1 MASIVVAG
9 DTSGT
14 VTLAAPA
21 VSGTTTLTLPTT
33 TGNVVA
39 DTATQTLTNKTITS
53 PTITGATITVA
64 STAAPAF
71 SAYGNI
77 TQTIS
82 NNTATKISFNLE
94 EFDTNNNYDS
104 TTNYRFTPTVAG
116 YYQVNLACR
125 YESTTAITSNGEIL
139 IQLRKNGSAYKRGW
153 NSNGQLTSIMSTS
166 GGTTYI
172 IAQCN
177 AIVYLNGSTDYI
189 EGWFLQAT
197 GQTQTLRPDA
207 EISYFQAAMIRS
219 A

>member
-1 MASIVVAG
+1 MASLVLNG
-9 DTSGT
+9 NTSGS
-14 VTLAAPA
+14 VTISSPA

-33 TGNVVA
+33 SGTVITTGSTFA
-39 DTATQTLTNKTITS
+39 G
-53 PTITGATITVA
+53 TG
-64 STAAPAF
+64 PAF

-125 YESTTAITSNGEIL
+125 YETTTAITSNGEIL

-153 NSNGQLTSIMSTS
+153 NSHGQLTSVMSTS
-166 GGTTYI
+166 GGNTYLI
-172 IAQCN
+172 TQCN

-189 EGWFLQAT
+189 EGWFVQVT
-197 GQTQTLRPDA
+197 GQTQTLRADA